1 MKVYF
6 AVFLFLVFLIYFLMH
21 FYIYIRL
28 VNDFSIPSPWRNFI
42 IAIFIVGGTSLI
54 GGELLARQFSFRSNF
69 LLFFGLVW
77 LGAVS
82 ITLSFF
88 LVSEILRI
96 VFYSHRAL
104 ITSVALFAAIVAIV
118 FSTINAFSTP
128 RVKEI
133 KLTYKSLPS
142 SLKGFKVVQLSDVH
156 LGIIPRDSWLEKV
169 VEKVNSLEPDLIV
182 ITGDLIDRDINGMGK
197 LPEKL
202 RQLNSRYG
210 VFAVTGNHEFYAGVE
225 RFYELGEKT
234 GFKILQNEK
243 FVVNENLE
251 IIGIDDDTNRRF
263 GRRNFNPDELFRK
276 IERNRFTIFLS
287 HKPKYFESAVY
298 SGVDLQLS
306 GHTHAGQIP
315 PMDIIIFLTFKYPY
329 GLYRFKDS
337 YLYTTS
343 GTGVWGPPMRLFSSS
358 EIVKIVF
365 DSH

>member
-6 AVFLFLVFLIYFLMH
+6 AVFLFLVLLIYFLMH

-28 VNDFSIPSPWRNFI
+28 VNDFSIPSLWKKLI
-42 IAIFIVGGTSLI
+42 TAIFISGGISFI
-54 GGELLARQFSFRSNF
+54 GGEFVGRQFSFRSNF
-69 LLFFGLVW
+69 LLFFGLIW

-88 LVSEILRI
+88 LLSEIFRI
-96 VFYSHRAL
+96 VFYSHKAL
-104 ITSVALFAAIVAIV
+104 ITSMALFISIVAIV
-118 FSTINAFSTP
+118 FSTINASSVP
-128 RVKEI
+128 KIKEI
-133 KLTYKSLPS
+133 KLAYKSLPS

-156 LGIIPRDSWLEKV
+156 LGIISRESWLEKV
-169 VEKVNSLEPDLIV
+169 VEKINSLEPDLIV

-197 LPEKL
+197 LPKIL
-202 RQLNSRYG
+202 KRLNSRYG

-225 RFYELGEKT
+225 RFYELAEKT
-234 GFKILQNEK
+234 GFKVLKNEN

-251 IIGIDDDTNRRF
+251 IIGIEDDTSRRF
-263 GRRNFNPDELFRK
+263 GKEDFNPDELFMK
-276 IERNRFTIFLS
+276 IDRNKFTIFLS

-343 GTGVWGPPMRLFSSS
+343 GTGIWGPPMRTFSSS
-358 EIVKIVF
+358 EIVKIVL